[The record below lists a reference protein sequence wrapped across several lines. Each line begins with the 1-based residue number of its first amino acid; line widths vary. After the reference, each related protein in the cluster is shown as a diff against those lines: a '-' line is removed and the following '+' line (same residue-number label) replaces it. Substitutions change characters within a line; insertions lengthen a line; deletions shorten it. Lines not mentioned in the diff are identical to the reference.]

1 MIIIF
6 KNKPLPKSLKIILI
20 TLVTVGAIYASI
32 VLFLIF
38 SGTRDT
44 PSTSPDTV
52 LILGAQVKG
61 TTKENAYPSVVLRE
75 RLDTATTYIKKYP
88 EATVIVCGGQGS
100 DEPDSEASVMK
111 NYLIKQ
117 GISKEKIVAE
127 DTSTRTKENILN
139 AQKKQPLHN
148 TVIVTSDF
156 HIYRAK
162 LLAKRLGIDS
172 VSGLPAV
179 SNNSAIFKSYTREII
194 ALAYGLLFDW

>member
-1 MIIIF
+1 MIFIF
-6 KNKPLPKSLKIILI
+6 KNKSLKITLI
-20 TLVTVGAIYASI
+20 TLISIGCIYASI

-38 SGTRDT
+38 SGTRDK

-61 TTKENAYPSVVLRE
+61 KTKKDAYPSVVLRE
-75 RLDTATTYIKKYP
+75 RLDTAAAYLEEYP
-88 EATVIVCGGQGS
+88 EAVAIVCGGQGA
-100 DEPDSEASVMK
+100 DEPDSEANVMK

-117 GISKEKIVAE
+117 GIPKNKIIME

-139 AQKKQPLHN
+139 AQKKQPLNN

-156 HIYRAK
+156 HVFRAK
-162 LLAKRLGIDS
+162 LLAKRLGIES